1 MTALIF
7 YPLSAA
13 TIGIRI
19 NRGDNDSHRSNLC
32 PLRQILFFIDLGS
45 ESTPTR
51 RVWSLLTTS
60 IFLLMVATEVMVAH

>member
-1 MTALIF
+1 MIHIDPIF
-7 YPLSAA
+7 APCVKSF
-13 TIGIRI
+13 
-19 NRGDNDSHRSNLC
+19 
-32 PLRQILFFIDLGS
+32 FFIELGS